1 MLARSDGR
9 RATTVNTAGILRAS
23 ALQLAAAIGDG
34 RLTSRRVVDAHID
47 RLQEVNPQLNALV
60 MDRFA
65 RARAEADAA
74 DAAPAAD
81 RGPLHG
87 VPCTI
92 KEAFAVVGMPQTA
105 GLMARHGRLADHDA
119 VTVRRLRD
127 AGAIVLGVTNT
138 SELCMW
144 MESNNRVYGRSRNP
158 HDVRR
163 IVGGSSGGEGA
174 VIGAG
179 GSPFGLGS
187 DVGGSIRMPAYFNG
201 IFGHKPSSWLVPNDG
216 QFPAAENRAM
226 AYLTT
231 GPMSR
236 RAEDLWPLLQILAEA
251 ALPDDPSSV
260 DVSSLRV
267 VVPTTGRRVHPDLEA
282 AREAAA
288 AVLAARGATVQRVAL
303 PALRRSFDIWS
314 SMLTDAG
321 GTSFAALLGEGEPIR
336 TGREFRRWVAGRSP
350 HTLPALFLAAT
361 ETLPKLTPGRTRAFV
376 REGLALRRQVE
387 DLLGDDG
394 VLLYPP
400 YPVAAPRHGVPIA
413 LTFHWTMTAIFN
425 VLEIPV
431 TQVPLGTDRR
441 GLPLGVQVGAAHGKD
456 HLGIA
461 VAQVLEAAGGGW
473 IEPRS
478 LTDDGRNGRSTTEAT
493 IGVGA

>member
-1 MLARSDGR
+1 MTLDA
-9 RATTVNTAGILRAS
+9 AWILRAS
-23 ALQLAAAIGDG
+23 ARQLADAIGDG
-34 RLTSRRVVDAHID
+34 RVTSRDVVDVHID
-47 RLQEVNPQLNALV
+47 RLQDVNPRLNALV
-60 MDRFA
+60 TDRFA
-65 RARAEADAA
+65 SARAEADAA
-74 DAAPAAD
+74 DAAPAD
-81 RGPLHG
+81 GRGPLHG

-105 GLMARHGRLADHDA
+105 GLVARSGGLADHDA
-119 VTVRRLRD
+119 VTVRRLRA
-127 AGAIVLGVTNT
+127 AGAVVLGVTNT

-187 DVGGSIRMPAYFNG
+187 DVGGSIRMPAFFNG

-216 QFPAAENRAM
+216 QFPVAENKAM

-231 GPMSR
+231 GPMCR
-236 RAEDLWPLLQILAEA
+236 RAGDLWPLLRILADAE
-251 ALPDDPSSV
+251 LPTDPASV
-260 DVSSLRV
+260 DVASLRV
-267 VVPTTGRRVHPDLEA
+267 VVPVPGRRVHPDLGAALEA
-282 AREAAA
+282 AVG
-288 AVLAARGATVQRVAL
+288 VLASHGADVQRVEI
-303 PALRRSFDIWS
+303 PELRHSFDIWS

-321 GTSFAALLGEGEPIR
+321 GESFASLLGEGVPIR
-336 TGREFRRWVAGRSP
+336 TGREFSRWVAGRSP
-350 HTLPALFLAAT
+350 HTLPALFLAAS
-361 ETLPKLTPGRTRAFV
+361 EALPKLTPGRTRRFV
-376 REGLALRRQVE
+376 REGHALRRRVE

-431 TQVPLGTDRR
+431 TQVPLGADRR
-441 GLPLGVQVGAAHGKD
+441 GLPLGVQVGAAHGND
-456 HLGIA
+456 HLCVA
-461 VAQVLEAAGGGW
+461 VAELLERAGGGW
-473 IEPRS
+473 IEPPGLPQDEPVRDRR
-478 LTDDGRNGRSTTEAT
+478 TAAT
-493 IGVGA
+493 IGADT